1 MAQRNPSTYQLIHLV
16 KLLSNGMN
24 SLLISDGV
32 GVGKTV
38 SAGYII
44 HYVNQIIGRPV
55 IVLCPPILE
64 DKWRMDLKLRFDL
77 ESYSAKHDEDFSL
90 MLEEISGKKENSKIY
105 LLPYS
110 MAHRRKIPS
119 NFDVGLV
126 VMDEIHNARNP
137 STNLYKALSLYCKSA
152 DYRIGL
158 SATPIQNSIDDLA
171 SSLSLLNPIADF
183 LIWRLFV
190 DELWRR
196 KKLAL
201 LSPFVTKFTK
211 DRLKLNFTN
220 RNVHRIEVEYS
231 TSYVRNV
238 ERILDQIGES
248 RGRKLTSFEKTTYL
262 RLSSSSPNAFY
273 NAVNRE
279 LPEHQSNN
287 KIDKLVELIEAQEP
301 GRWIIFTEFSKT
313 SELIIERLSNYEIS
327 LISGAS
333 SFSERYLA
341 FDDFRNNP
349 HSILVMMPVGSEGL
363 DLQVCSRLVNFDLHW
378 NPMVLEQRIGRI
390 DRLGQNKSEIDVYNF
405 IVRGSVDEH
414 MMTVLKSKIDIVED
428 TFASTD
434 QVISDNTR
442 PFNIYEHIPS
452 SKPDDE
458 LDNYIQGQKYYSHL
472 PIEDYQ
478 LSESIDESSCKCE
491 DWNQHK
497 ENWLYQEI
505 LHSEE
510 SRMIAINYQKQILP
524 VLNILDELRS

>member
-1 MAQRNPSTYQLIHLV
+1 MAERNPSTYQLIHLV

-44 HYVNQIIGRPV
+44 CHVNQILRKPV

-64 DKWRMDLKLRFDL
+64 DKWKMDLKLRFDL
-77 ESYSAKHDEDFSL
+77 ESFSAKHDEDFSL
-90 MLEEISGKKENSKIY
+90 MLEEISSKKENPRIY

-110 MAHRRKIPS
+110 MAHRRKIP
-119 NFDVGLV
+119 NDFNVGLV

-137 STNLYKALSLYCKSA
+137 STNLYNALSQYCKSA

-158 SATPIQNSIDDLA
+158 SATPIQNSIEDLA
-171 SSLSLLNPIADF
+171 SSLSLLNPLADF

-196 KKLAL
+196 KKLAS

-211 DRLKLNFTN
+211 DKLKLNFTN

-231 TSYVRNV
+231 ASYALNV
-238 ERILDQIGES
+238 ERILKQIGES
-248 RGRKLTSFEKTTYL
+248 RGRKLTAFEKTTYL
-262 RLSSSSPNAFY
+262 RLSSSSPEAFY
-273 NAVNRE
+273 NAVKRD
-279 LPEHQSNN
+279 LPDHQTNN
-287 KIDKLVELIEAQEP
+287 KIDKLVELIETQNP

-313 SELIIERLSNYEIS
+313 SELIIDRLSNYQVS

-341 FDDFRNNP
+341 FDDFRSNP
-349 HSILVMMPVGSEGL
+349 HNILVMMPVGSEGL
-363 DLQVCSRLVNFDLHW
+363 DLQVCSRLINFDLHW

-390 DRLGQNKSEIDVYNF
+390 DRLGQDKSEIDVFNF

-414 MMTVLKSKIDIVED
+414 MMAVLRSKLDIVED

-434 QVISDNTR
+434 QVISDDSR
-442 PFNIYEHIPS
+442 PFNIHEHIPS
-452 SKPDDE
+452 SKPEDE
-458 LDNYIQGQKYYSHL
+458 LDNYIQGQKYYSDL

-478 LSESIDESSCKCE
+478 LAESIDENCCDCE
-491 DWNQHK
+491 NWKQHK
-497 ENWLYQEI
+497 QDWLYQEI

-510 SRMIAINYQKQILP
+510 SRLIAINYRKQTLP
-524 VLNILDELRS
+524 VLKILDEYRS